1 MAIRERPTGPAA
13 PTELIAPP
21 PPEAPEEPPPEREL
35 WPWLLVLVLLVLAG
49 LAAAWYATR
58 DRGGASSSARTRLT
72 TVAAPAKPPVARVSV
87 PDLKGMK
94 VDAALKTL
102 DDADLRGSVKR
113 VDATAPKGEVTGQ
126 DPGPAKKVDR
136 GSTVTLEVSNG
147 ASVVVPDLVGQG
159 RDEAVHTLEAQR
171 LKADTN
177 SVPSDQEK
185 DTVVSQHPA
194 DGSKV
199 AEGSAVLL
207 NISRGPAKE
216 KKKEEEKS
224 AAATVTVPD
233 VSGESLGAAEA
244 ELRNAG
250 LAASVQHVPSTE
262 PKDTVVSQSPA
273 GGTTAQRGAH
283 VLLNVSKGEETK
295 AKSKSQQQAAS
306 TVPSVI
312 GEDEATARADL
323 INAGFTPATVGQDT
337 ADPSQDG
344 VVVDQTPA
352 GGSSEPENS
361 QVTIYIGRY
370 NGG

>member
-58 DRGGASSSARTRLT
+58 DRGGASSRAQTTLT
-72 TVAAPAKPPVARVSV
+72 TVAAPAKPPVSRVSV

-102 DDADLRGSVKR
+102 DDADLRGSVRR
-113 VDATAPKGEVTGQ
+113 VDASAPKGEVTGQ

-159 RDEAVHTLEAQR
+159 RDEAVHTLEAQK

-194 DGSKV
+194 EGSKL

-207 NISRGPAKE
+207 NISRGPAKSS
-216 KKKEEEKS
+216 KEKS
-224 AAATVTVPD
+224 AAATVTVPS

-273 GGTTAQRGAH
+273 GGTTAPRGAH

-323 INAGFTPATVGQDT
+323 IDAGFTPAAVGQDT

-352 GGSSEPENS
+352 GVSSAPENS